1 MPNLAEEHLELEK
14 IFWSAYVEQDPNE
27 WVELS
32 LRMCGVL
39 CQKLK
44 RDIGDHE
51 NCVSGYITFPE
62 ASEHWA
68 AF

>member
-14 IFWSAYVEQDPNE
+14 IFWSACLEKDPNE

-32 LRMCGVL
+32 VRMCGVL
-39 CQKLK
+39 DQKLR
-44 RDIGDHE
+44 RDFGDDE
-51 NCVSGYITFPE
+51 TCISGYITFPE

-68 AF
+68 ES